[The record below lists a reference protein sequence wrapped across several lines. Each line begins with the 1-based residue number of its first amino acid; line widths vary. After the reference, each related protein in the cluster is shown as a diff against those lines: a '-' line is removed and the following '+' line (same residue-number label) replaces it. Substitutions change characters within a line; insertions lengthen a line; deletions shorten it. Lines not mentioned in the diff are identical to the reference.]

1 MGKPINRVFER
12 KASATKTPLLRLGSF
27 RAFAT
32 SMETARQMRMVS
44 KGTSSNGPISSMSAR
59 FKFFWIPTIVLS
71 GTAIL
76 MT

>member
-1 MGKPINRVFER
+1 MGKPMNRVFER
-12 KASATKTPLLRLGSF
+12 KASATKTPLRRLGSL

-44 KGTSSNGPISSMSAR
+44 KGTSSKGPISSMSAR
-59 FKFFWIPTIVLS
+59 FKFFWMPTIVFN
-71 GTAIL
+71 GTAML